1 MSRCPTGGILPEK
14 CGGGRQERTRCV
26 PGWERL
32 PGMVQWPDLI
42 RAALP
47 SRRHTARPGGAGRF
61 APAGV
66 FAASPSGSAK
76 KRLLCIGHAAGRKKA
91 PRIHPR
97 IAGRDAG
104 RLFFFLCVLWFCQ
117 LCTPAGLPAGRR
129 ERVCRRGTPP
139 RPVLRRGTGCPAKGN
154 SPARVVPPAGDQLS
168 ALEGAAL
175 STADTNRCCSSPRL
189 RSAAAGCCR
198 RCRLRPRSAG
208 RGRGSCGW
216 GSCCPQR
223 TRPAAARC

>member
-66 FAASPSGSAK
+66 FCPTFRCGK
-76 KRLLCIGHAAGRKKA
+76 NGLFCIGYTAGRKKA

-97 IAGRDAG
+97 IAGEG
-104 RLFFFLCVLWFCQ
+104 CGTPFSFFCVFCGSVSSAP
-117 LCTPAGLPAGRR
+117 PAGFPAGRP
-129 ERVCRRGTPP
+129 ERICRRGTPP

-208 RGRGSCGW
+208 RGRGSCDW

>member
-61 APAGV
+61 APVGV
-66 FAASPSGSAK
+66 FAVSPFDAAK
-76 KRLLCIGHAAGRKKA
+76 KQLLCIGHAAGRKKA

-104 RLFFFLCVLWFCQ
+104 RLFLFS
-117 LCTPAGLPAGRR
+117 
-129 ERVCRRGTPP
+129 VC
-139 RPVLRRGTGCPAKGN
+139 
-154 SPARVVPPAGDQLS
+154 SVVLS
-168 ALEGAAL
+168 ALHPRRLPGREAGEGPPQGNA
-175 STADTNRCCSSPRL
+175 
-189 RSAAAGCCR
+189 AAAGPAAR
-198 RCRLRPRSAG
+198 DGLPGKGQFPGTGRSARGGSAVRPRG
-208 RGRGSCGW
+208 RCAQYRRY
-216 GSCCPQR
+216 Q
-223 TRPAAARC
+223 